1 VNAAVERFL
10 SQHESELIS
19 FRRHL
24 HANPE
29 LGRTEY
35 ETTLALTRRL
45 EEAGL
50 RPSTL
55 SGGTGLTCD
64 VGGVH
69 PGPTIALRADIDA
82 LPIQDLKEDVPYRSL
97 RPGICHACGHDVH
110 TSVLLGAGLA
120 LAGVASELRGTI
132 RLVFQPAEETS
143 NGAVD
148 VINDGRLEGV
158 DAIFGL
164 HCDPSLAVGK
174 VATRFGAIT
183 GSADH
188 VEVLLR
194 GPGGHTA
201 RPHLTADLVYVI
213 SRVIADLP
221 AGLSRVADPRHA
233 ISLVFGMVSAGTA
246 ANVIPNTAVAR
257 GTLRALDRDA
267 WDLAPKLVER
277 LLEGVISPFGVSH
290 ELIYK
295 RGTPPVDNSPEETKI
310 FRRAIGTA
318 LGPDAV
324 ADANQSLGG
333 EDFAWYLEGTPGSF
347 ARLGVRIPGTELD
360 LHVGNFDA
368 DERAIGIGVR
378 VMAQVAMDALRHYGA

>member
-1 VNAAVERFL
+1 VRAAADRFL
-10 SQHESELIS
+10 SECEHELVS
-19 FRRHL
+19 FRRQL

-45 EEAGL
+45 QDAGL

-64 VGGVH
+64 IGGGR
-69 PGPTIALRADIDA
+69 PGPMIALRADIDA
-82 LPIQDLKEDVPYRSL
+82 LPIQDLKDDVPYRSL

-110 TSVLLGAGLA
+110 TAVLLGAGLL
-120 LAGVASELRGTI
+120 LARVADELPGTV
-132 RLVFQPAEETS
+132 RLVFQPAEEAS

-164 HCDPSLAVGK
+164 HCDPSLPVGK
-174 VATRFGAIT
+174 VATRAGAIT
-183 GSADH
+183 GSADY
-188 VEVLLR
+188 VEVHLR

-213 SRVIADLP
+213 SRIITDLP

-233 ISLVFGMVSAGTA
+233 MSLVFGMVSAGTA

-267 WDLAPKLVER
+267 WDMAPKLVER

-290 ELIYK
+290 ELMYR
-295 RGTPPVDNSPEETKI
+295 RGTPPVDNGVEETGV
-310 FRRAIGTA
+310 FRGAIGAA
-318 LGPDAV
+318 LGPEGV
-324 ADANQSLGG
+324 AEASQSLGG
-333 EDFAWYLEGTPGSF
+333 EDFAWYLEGTRGSF
-347 ARLGVRIPGTELD
+347 ARLGVRIAGTELD

-378 VMAQVAMDALRHYGA
+378 VMAQVAVDALRHYRV